1 MNKISPPYEKL
12 LWSIALPGFGQ
23 FLNGKYLKA
32 VVLIALEIVIN
43 AGANLNLAIIASF
56 QGDIER
62 AIREVDYQWLM
73 FYPCVYMFGIWDA
86 FRDAGG
92 GQGRHDTL
100 PFVLCAFVGTVGL
113 IYSSSLRIFGV
124 LLGPVWM
131 PMLFAGL
138 GLAVGAALRGALL
151 RADGRTG

>member
-1 MNKISPPYEKL
+1 MNKLSPPYEKL

-23 FLNGKYLKA
+23 FLNGKYFKA
-32 VVLIALEIVIN
+32 VVLIVLEIVIN
-43 AGANLNLAIIASF
+43 SGAKLNLAIIASF

-62 AIREVDYQWLM
+62 AIRVVDYQWLM

-100 PFVLCAFVGTVGL
+100 PFVLCAFLGTVGL
-113 IYSSSLRIFGV
+113 MYSSSLRLFGA
-124 LLGPVWM
+124 LLGPVWL
-131 PMLFAGL
+131 PMLFAAF

-151 RADGRTG
+151 RGDGAA